1 MTDQEL
7 IRALASYGLS
17 NGTTLG
23 RHIGLMDVAAD
34 RLTAAL
40 EDLERVAQERDAA
53 VEDLSECDNACEFCK
68 YLAPEGDEECCYP
81 PRPCTYYGAWQWR
94 GPKDR

>member
-23 RHIGLMDVAAD
+23 RHIGLMDVAAG

-40 EDLERVAQERDAA
+40 EDLERATKEGRVRQPKG
-53 VEDLSECDNACEFCK
+53 EDQHEV
-68 YLAPEGDEECCYP
+68 
-81 PRPCTYYGAWQWR
+81 
-94 GPKDR
+94 